1 MGRVEQI
8 PPQPIGYPEPQRS
21 RWKRWAASA
30 IMILGA
36 IALVLVAGRLIFTEP
51 EEKPVPPLPSNERP
65 TVAPLGIESVQYPTP
80 YPTAIA
86 MNETAPLDWARPTAE
101 PAVIAA
107 ALENPVPNAPP
118 GNTVQRENAPL
129 TILPARSRNEIMSY
143 TVESGDTLQTI
154 AERFGLQQST
164 IIWSNDRFYV
174 NAMSVGMELNIL
186 PVDGVYHTVPE
197 PQTIAQVAEEYE
209 VDPYAIIDSEFNNL
223 FGASPDMV
231 LPENLRL
238 IVPGGTG
245 SQEPIYWDPGIV
257 QESADSTTGGVAVAQ
272 GFASFAAGDP
282 GSCGRQPIYGGTMPY
297 GAPIYRN
304 YRITQNFNWVHG
316 GIDLAV
322 PAGTPVFA
330 AGGGTVIFS
339 GWSTWGYGYTVV
351 LAHGGT
357 LTLYGHLN
365 GAFVACGEVVTAGQN
380 IAVTGSSGR
389 SSGPHL
395 HFEIRGGN
403 GRPVN
408 PWDYQGF

>member
-1 MGRVEQI
+1 MEQVS
-8 PPQPIGYPEPQRS
+8 PQSPGYENRRRS
-21 RWKRWAASA
+21 RWKRLITSGLMIVGAAA
-30 IMILGA
+30 I
-36 IALVLVAGRLIFTEP
+36 VLIAGRFLQQP
-51 EEKPVPPLPSNERP
+51 EEEQPQPPLPSDERP
-65 TVAPLGIESVQYPTP
+65 TVVPLGIESVQYPTP
-80 YPTAIA
+80 FPTDPPVEQPAA
-86 MNETAPLDWARPTAE
+86 VDWTRPTAA
-101 PAVIAA
+101 PAEIAA
-107 ALENPVPNAPP
+107 VLESPVLAGPA
-118 GNTVQRENAPL
+118 GGIVQREAAPL
-129 TILPARSRNEIMSY
+129 TILPIRSRNQIITY
-143 TVESGDTLQTI
+143 TVEPGDNLQTI
-154 AERFGLQQST
+154 ANRFGLDQST

-186 PVDGVYHTVPE
+186 PVDGVYHTVTE
-197 PQTIAQVAEEYE
+197 PQTIREVAEMYA
-209 VDPYAIIDSEFNNL
+209 VDPYDIIDSEFNNL
-223 FGASPDMV
+223 FGATPDMV

-257 QESADSTTGGVAVAQ
+257 QETTGESTTGGVSVAQ

-282 GSCGRQPIYGGTMPY
+282 GSCGRQPIYGGTLPV
-297 GAPIYRN
+297 GSPIYRS

-351 LAHGGT
+351 VAHGGT

-365 GAFVACGEVVTAGQN
+365 GAFVRCGEVVSAGQN